1 MEKSRLNLIC
11 GFYNLLVM
19 FNLDIKTMT
28 EQSQSLTVDDQ
39 DSFFY
44 SKMCTNITA
53 TNLES
58 FNLENINKNDS
69 PYQ

>member
-1 MEKSRLNLIC
+1 
-11 GFYNLLVM
+11 M
-19 FNLDIKTMT
+19 FNIDVKTMA
-28 EQSQSLTVDDQ
+28 EGLHSLTIDDK

-58 FNLENINKNDS
+58 FNLENINKNDNVYQES
-69 PYQ
+69 PLK